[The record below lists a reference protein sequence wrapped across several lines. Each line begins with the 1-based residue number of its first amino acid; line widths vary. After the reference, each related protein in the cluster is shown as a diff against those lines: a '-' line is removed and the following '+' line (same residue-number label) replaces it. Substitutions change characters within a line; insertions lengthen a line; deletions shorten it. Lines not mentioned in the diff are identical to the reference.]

1 MPAAHL
7 EAPMAAP
14 DAIQAAPDVYR
25 VVLEN
30 ETVRVL
36 EVRLAP
42 GSSSALHAHP
52 HYVIYNLDDG
62 KVEFTSAT
70 GETVQLDL
78 KAGEAMWRDAE
89 EHGATNLGSK
99 DLRAVLVELK

>member
-1 MPAAHL
+1 LPAAPL
-7 EAPMAAP
+7 EAAMAVP

-25 VVLEN
+25 VVFEN
-30 ETVRVL
+30 DRVRVL

-42 GSSSALHAHP
+42 GASSVLHAHP
-52 HYVIYNLDDG
+52 GYVVYNLDDG
-62 KVEFTSAT
+62 RVQFTSSS

-89 EHGATNLGSK
+89 EHAAENLADK
-99 DLRAVLVELK
+99 DLRALLVELK